1 MEVVL
6 GYVLGV
12 ASVLLVLR
20 VVRAR
25 RAASPPAPAAVA
37 QEGRAGTRDRR
48 IAELAEVVTELGEE
62 ITRLTFDPAAPDV
75 RPESLADYR
84 RALDSY
90 RDARDALD
98 AHDGERVRQEL
109 AYARNA
115 LVRLDARAH
124 GLPVPIDVSRAA
136 RDRGEPPA
144 PQPFQKERFSYSG
157 SNERTYL
164 IPIDWPEPG
173 RSAIMEVTRNG
184 TGLTRFDSVLVP
196 AEEARPTTVELHQ
209 LGGGGRARF
218 YLATVPDRYDAPT
231 HLRID
236 PWDLRPGTGSWTV
249 RLLPLSE
256 AVELRREYE
265 GTGAEVLVHRSNAPA
280 VLGVHTDTRD
290 SWKVE
295 YRCLTEHRRRERC
308 DFTGLEPLI
317 YGGSDKDLGSARF
330 CGRGLIVVSAAESAR
345 WSLSVSPV
353 TPGPPTDG
361 PLSGLRKWLGA

>member
-12 ASVLLVLR
+12 ASVLLVRL

-25 RAASPPAPAAVA
+25 RAASPPELTAVA
-37 QEGRAGTRDRR
+37 QDARESKRDRR

-62 ITRLTFDPAAPDV
+62 IAQLTFNPAAPTV

-84 RALDSY
+84 RVLDSY
-90 RDARDALD
+90 GKARDALD
-98 AHDGERVRQEL
+98 ARDAERVRQEL

-173 RSAIMEVTRNG
+173 QAAIMEVTRNG
-184 TGLTRFDSVLVP
+184 TGFTHLDSVLVP
-196 AEEARPTTVELHQ
+196 AEEAKPKTVGIHHLR
-209 LGGGGRARF
+209 GSGRARF
-218 YLATVPDRYDAPT
+218 YLATAPDRYDAPT
-231 HLRID
+231 HLRIAPSD
-236 PWDLRPGTGSWTV
+236 MQPGTGSWTV
-249 RLLPLSE
+249 RLRPLSE
-256 AVELRREYE
+256 AVELLREHQ
-265 GTGAEVLVHRSNAPA
+265 GTGSEVLVHRSNAPA
-280 VLGVHTDTRD
+280 VLGIHIDTSH
-290 SWKVE
+290 SWEVE
-295 YRCLTEHRRRERC
+295 YRCLKKHRRREWCTFSRLN
-308 DFTGLEPLI
+308 TLI
-317 YGGSDKDLGSARF
+317 YSFSDENLKSARF
-330 CGRGLIVVSAAESAR
+330 CGHGLIVVRAAESAR
-345 WSLSVSPV
+345 WSLSV
-353 TPGPPTDG
+353 TPEQPTDSL
-361 PLSGLRKWLGA
+361 LSDLRKRLGI